1 MVSSTRTVRKGGPKR
16 VTAPYGKLELRS
28 LSKAGHEQPCLN
40 MGGPPS
46 KPKYSSVTDS
56 APVPRGKGEKH
67 PDEGS
72 ETVPE
77 TGCLQAVGGSED
89 RYQGSGIGAFRCP
102 MPDICLLS

>member
-1 MVSSTRTVRKGGPKR
+1 MGRRGMRSSSR
-16 VTAPYGKLELRS
+16 
-28 LSKAGHEQPCLN
+28 AGHVQSCLK

-77 TGCLQAVGGSED
+77 TGCLQAVGGSGA
-89 RYQGSGIGAFRCP
+89 RNQGPGSHASSGGGGRWFLVPGLTAY
-102 MPDICLLS
+102 LLYNGSASWSRQQA